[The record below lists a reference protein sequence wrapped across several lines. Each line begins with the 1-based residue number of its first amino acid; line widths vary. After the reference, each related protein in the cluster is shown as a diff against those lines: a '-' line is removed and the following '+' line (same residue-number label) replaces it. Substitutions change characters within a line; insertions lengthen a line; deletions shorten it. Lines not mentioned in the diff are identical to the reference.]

1 MCVTFTA
8 KFLSVWMINYHNGL
22 INLQIL
28 GDKDEKVKYN
38 ATKAMIS
45 LGNWSLPAM
54 AIIVRCIKDGDYE
67 MQKDL
72 VKTMINARNVHLV
85 NKVGYCDYIM
95 RWTGMIIFNIKKKIL
110 FCSVFC

>member
-1 MCVTFTA
+1 MVHTVLA
-8 KFLSVWMINYHNGL
+8 LSYPNLGLIPKWLHYVLVINNENDL

-38 ATKAMIS
+38 ATKTMVS

-54 AIIVRCIKDGDYE
+54 TIIVRCIKDGDYE

-85 NKVGYCDYIM
+85 NKVITITIVIMYIHAN
-95 RWTGMIIFNIKKKIL
+95 FE
-110 FCSVFC
+110 C